1 MAARAGDA
9 MTRSIAAGGLI
20 VLGTTV
26 AIALGQPTFRSGV
39 DVVNIDVSVM
49 NGLSPVPGLTIE
61 QFAITDNGVPQEV
74 QSVSLDTVPLSLTIV
89 LDTSGSMEGERLRD
103 LIDAGQTLVKS
114 LRAEDAAALIT
125 FAESVQFKVAVT
137 HDRERL
143 LASLKGLNAA
153 GFTSLNDAFFLAMQ
167 LRPIETFESR
177 PVVLVFSDG
186 HDNTSWL
193 SAAQLLEA
201 TRRSRT
207 LIHVVELVGA
217 STGSFFSPSPVLG
230 DLASA
235 GGGRRWTAQSS
246 RDLRDLFGK
255 VLNELRSRYLLSY
268 TPKAVARE
276 GWHDVK
282 VTLKGARGDVTAR
295 PGYFVAPQ

>member
-9 MTRSIAAGGLI
+9 MTRSIAAAGLI
-20 VLGTTV
+20 VLGTV

-39 DVVNIDVSVM
+39 DVVSIDVSVM

-61 QFAITDNGVPQEV
+61 QFAITDNGIPQEV
-74 QSVSLDTVPLSLTIV
+74 ESVSLDTVPLSLTIV

-114 LRAEDAAALIT
+114 LRDQDAAALIT
-125 FAESVQFKVAVT
+125 FAVQFKVPVT

-143 LASLKGLNAA
+143 LAALKGLNAA
-153 GFTSLNDAFFLAMQ
+153 GFTSLNDAAFLAMQ

-207 LIHVVELVGA
+207 LLHVVELVGG
-217 STGSFFSPSPVLG
+217 STGSFFSPSEVLG

-255 VLNELRSRYLLSY
+255 VLNELRSRYLLTY
-268 TPKAVARE
+268 TPKGVARE

>member
-1 MAARAGDA
+1 
-9 MTRSIAAGGLI
+9 MTRSIAGASLI
-20 VLGTTV
+20 VLGTV

-39 DVVNIDVSVM
+39 DVVNVDVSVM

-61 QFAITDNGVPQEV
+61 QFAITDNGVPQEIE
-74 QSVSLDTVPLSLTIV
+74 SVSLDAVPLSMTIV
-89 LDTSGSMEGERLRD
+89 LDTSGSMEGERLKD
-103 LIDAGQTLVKS
+103 LIEAAQTLVKS
-114 LRAEDAAALIT
+114 LRDQDAAALIT
-125 FAESVQFKVAVT
+125 FAEAVQFKVPVT

-143 LASLKGLNAA
+143 LASLTGLNAA
-153 GFTSLNDAFFLAMQ
+153 GFTSLYDAAFLAMQ
-167 LRPIETFESR
+167 LRPLETFESR
-177 PVVLVFSDG
+177 PVMLVFSDG

-193 SAAQLLEA
+193 RAAQLLEA

-207 LIHVVELVGA
+207 LTHVVELVGA
-217 STGSFFSPSPVLG
+217 STGTPFRTSDFLG

-255 VLNELRSRYLLSY
+255 VLNELRSRYLLAY
-268 TPKAVARE
+268 TPTGVARE

>member
-9 MTRSIAAGGLI
+9 MTRSIAAAGLI
-20 VLGTTV
+20 VLGTV

-39 DVVNIDVSVM
+39 DVVSIDVSVM

-61 QFAITDNGVPQEV
+61 QFAITDNGIPQEV
-74 QSVSLDTVPLSLTIV
+74 ESVSLDTVPLSLTIV

-114 LRAEDAAALIT
+114 LRDQDAAALIT
-125 FAESVQFKVAVT
+125 FAESVQFKVPVT

-143 LASLKGLNAA
+143 LAALKGLNAA
-153 GFTSLNDAFFLAMQ
+153 GFTSLNDAAFLAMQ

-207 LIHVVELVGA
+207 LLHVVELVGG
-217 STGSFFSPSPVLG
+217 STGSFFSPSEVLG

-255 VLNELRSRYLLSY
+255 VLNELRSRYLLTY
-268 TPKAVARE
+268 TPKGVARE